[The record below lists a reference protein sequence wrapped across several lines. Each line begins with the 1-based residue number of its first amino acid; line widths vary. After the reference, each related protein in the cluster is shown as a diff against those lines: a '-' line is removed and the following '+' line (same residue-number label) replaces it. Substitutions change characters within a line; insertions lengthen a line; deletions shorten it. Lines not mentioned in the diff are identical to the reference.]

1 VDGGLRRVEVDSTI
15 PLVWSFSCLNQLA
28 RGRKE
33 DLNYA
38 SIKTHQGGK
47 VTEEA
52 ASGCND
58 EAERGRWISWWMS
71 GRVDHF
77 RRGAQIHLR
86 LFLGRKPLSM
96 TCRAGGARVKGNA
109 RSDERHVD
117 RRCAAR

>member
-1 VDGGLRRVEVDSTI
+1 MDGGLRRVEVDSTI

-47 VTEEA
+47 VTEEMQR
-52 ASGCND
+52 
-58 EAERGRWISWWMS
+58 RGRAIE
-71 GRVDHF
+71 VDIMVDV
-77 RRGAQIHLR
+77 RRSRPLPTRGANPSSAF
-86 LFLGRKPLSM
+86 FLGRKPLSM
-96 TCRAGGARVKGNA
+96 TCRAGGARVKGSA
-109 RSDERHVD
+109 RSDERHID